1 MKQIK
6 STALAYQQ
14 IPAYM
19 KEHAPFSKPKT
30 ISEITERF
38 ADLSDK
44 QQVYDIIRKHEK
56 AGDIASMREG
66 RQKVYWWKRQENVE
80 PVRAVAAEVVQAKP
94 DMVNQPPHYTS
105 GGIET
110 IDYMRAKMT
119 PEEYRGFLKGNA
131 IKYLSRAEMKGGAE
145 DYKKAQWYINKLVEA
160 GEA

>member
-1 MKQIK
+1 MNQKQMQSIK
-6 STALAYQQ
+6 KLMQ
-14 IPAYM
+14 
-19 KEHAPFSKPKT
+19 
-30 ISEITERF
+30 
-38 ADLSDK
+38 D
-44 QQVYDIIRKHEK
+44 
-56 AGDIASMREG
+56 MRT
-66 RQKVYWWKRQENVE
+66 E
-80 PVRAVAAEVVQAKP
+80 PVT

-160 GEA
+160 GETK